1 VAAFRNNR
9 AFSAAVLLAV
19 LAPATPA
26 RAQAEPVRLT
36 YRAPPGCPDEA
47 QFLREVAARTGQGR
61 RAARDEPGRSF
72 AITVT
77 AEGNGERGVLTVAN
91 ADGAVSRREVVG
103 DTCNEVVLA
112 LALMTA
118 LAIDPAA
125 KDPEPRGAND
135 AARVDDASSLPQ
147 GAAPAASTVPQE
159 PPSANPRPAPAAPQR
174 RPGSQPS
181 SAFAADVPPRRPDTG
196 WQWSIGAEG
205 QALAGLA
212 PGLGA
217 GAGAFVDVTDEASP
231 GPLALS
237 FRATLYGLA
246 GDVTFAGPVGARL
259 EWLLARVEGCPFRFS
274 ANRDVTFFLCAALD
288 VGVLQSEG
296 TGLATDATQTRGW
309 LAPSALGRVAWSWP
323 GRLFVEGGVGLTAPV
338 THYGFYYQQTATPDR
353 GVYTFA
359 AAGATANLGAGYRF
373 P

>member
-1 VAAFRNNR
+1 M
-9 AFSAAVLLAV
+9 
-19 LAPATPA
+19 PA
-26 RAQAEPVRLT
+26 RAQVEPLRLT
-36 YRAPPGCPDEA
+36 YRVPAACPDEA

-61 RAARDEPGRSF
+61 RAAPDEPGRSF
-72 AITVT
+72 AIAVT
-77 AEGNGERGVLTVAN
+77 AEGNGERGVLAVASGG
-91 ADGAVSRREVVG
+91 GAVSTREVFG

-125 KDPEPRGAND
+125 EPPVPRGAND
-135 AARVDDASSLPQ
+135 AARVDDASSPPR
-147 GAAPAASTVPQE
+147 GASPAASTVPQE
-159 PPSANPRPAPAAPQR
+159 PPSANPRPAPAAPER

-181 SAFAADVPPRRPDTG
+181 LAFAANVRPPRPKTM

-205 QALAGLA
+205 EALAGLA

-217 GAGAFVDVTDEASP
+217 GVGAFVDVTDEALP

-237 FRATLYGLA
+237 FRVTLSGLA

-259 EWLLARVEGCPFRFS
+259 EWLLARVEGCPLRFS
-274 ANRDVTFFLCAALD
+274 ASRVAFVLCAALD
-288 VGVLQSEG
+288 AGVLQSEG
-296 TGLATDATQTRGW
+296 TGLVTNVTQLRGW

-338 THYGFYYQQTATPDR
+338 THYGFYYQHTATPDR

-359 AAGATANLGAGYRF
+359 VAGATANLGAGYRF